1 MLSFT
6 LIGLQECLEAGS
18 GYHSRI
24 ALPDS
29 FTYSFHSHELFNNAV
44 FLQVRCMVAIL
55 ILVGKGQEDAE
66 IVQRML
72 DIDTFGNKPQYN
84 FADEVRA

>member
-1 MLSFT
+1 
-6 LIGLQECLEAGS
+6 
-18 GYHSRI
+18 
-24 ALPDS
+24 
-29 FTYSFHSHELFNNAV
+29 
-44 FLQVRCMVAIL
+44 MVAIL

-84 FADEVRA
+84 FADEVRAQSASDHQSAIFRRYNIT